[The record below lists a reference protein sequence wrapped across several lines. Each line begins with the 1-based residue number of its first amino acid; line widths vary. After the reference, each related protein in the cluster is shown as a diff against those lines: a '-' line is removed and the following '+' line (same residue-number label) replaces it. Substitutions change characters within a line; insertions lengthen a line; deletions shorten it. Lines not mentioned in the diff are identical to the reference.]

1 MFLLSSQFG
10 LVFRN
15 ENMWKIHLFNLFIL
29 IFVASLGKV
38 ESGVMLFPFYHLQSP
53 KAKPERNSHEHDLN
67 LRSEFFQGI
76 LSLLWRKPRAKSTF
90 QKDPDVATPK
100 AKSDE
105 LNIFRIIWENL
116 SSNPLNQF
124 YEHKC
129 QKTWNKYCCCSSV
142 KSFCIFFSWNS
153 KKNMTT
159 TISRIFHAS
168 QNLSRGVLPENLRRG
183 PYAVVER
190 TYRAKPLSSVIKYKS
205 QIQITAKCYFFV
217 P

>member
-1 MFLLSSQFG
+1 MFLQSSQFG

-153 KKNMTT
+153 KKYMTT
-159 TISRIFHAS
+159 TISRIFHAG
-168 QNLSRGVLPENLRRG
+168 QN
-183 PYAVVER
+183 YI
-190 TYRAKPLSSVIKYKS
+190 SSKFSCEIRD
-205 QIQITAKCYFFV
+205 
-217 P
+217 

>member
-1 MFLLSSQFG
+1 MFLQSSQFG

-153 KKNMTT
+153 KKYMTT